1 MRPKYKVPGLVL
13 HCMFSLVVGALSETR
28 DTTFRRFNFAST
40 SGGNFKRKAN
50 LWVLIFHFGFPLL
63 GEALTGIRTIGF
75 GFCSLG
81 FLFCKK
87 LGTKYKLLGF
97 WLEVG
102 LLLARFF
109 WGEAPS
115 GRQTFGFPPR

>member
-1 MRPKYKVPGLVL
+1 
-13 HCMFSLVVGALSETR
+13 MFSLVVGALSETR

-40 SGGNFKRKAN
+40 SGGSFKRKTN

-63 GEALTGIRTIGF
+63 GEALSGIRTVGL

-87 LGTKYKLLGF
+87 LGAKYKLLGF

-102 LLLARFF
+102 FLLARLF
-109 WGEAPS
+109 WGKL
-115 GRQTFGFPPR
+115 